1 MKRICLSC
9 LLLLL
14 AVPCA
19 VRAQQ
24 TSGYPVSGRVIDR
37 LTRQPVAYASVVVQ
51 GEEQRG
57 ASTDSTGRFVIER
70 VRPGIQRFVASSVG
84 YKGYVSPEFLVSAA
98 TPSWR
103 SSSRRMPRRSRP

>member
-24 TSGYPVSGRVIDR
+24 TSEYPVSGRVIDR

-70 VRPGIQRFVASSVG
+70 VRPGIQRFVAPRSDTRAMSAPSS
-84 YKGYVSPEFLVSAA
+84 SFRPPR
-98 TPSWR
+98 PSWR

>member
-37 LTRQPVAYASVVVQ
+37 LTR
-51 GEEQRG
+51 
-57 ASTDSTGRFVIER
+57 
-70 VRPGIQRFVASSVG
+70 
-84 YKGYVSPEFLVSAA
+84 
-98 TPSWR
+98 
-103 SSSRRMPRRSRP
+103 